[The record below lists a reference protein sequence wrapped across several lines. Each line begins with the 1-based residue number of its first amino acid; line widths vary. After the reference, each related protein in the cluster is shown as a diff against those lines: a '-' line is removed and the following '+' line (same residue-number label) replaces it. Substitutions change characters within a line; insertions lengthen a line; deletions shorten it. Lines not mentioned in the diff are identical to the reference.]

1 MSKNTKSSLQ
11 KALLE
16 VREIEDAALEGA
28 AKIAEEKVLSKIE
41 ETVKETIQQ
50 IEKDSLI
57 ESVSIDVGDADVS
70 INVEDGITSIDVNV
84 DEEDLIITQK
94 EDEEEISDDEISDED
109 SDEDSDDEISD
120 EDSDEDAEDAE
131 DSDDEDIFEVSGIYE
146 EEDVEAPAEDM
157 EAPAEDMEAPA
168 EEAPAEEAPAE
179 EEDVNMEDSEE
190 SMTVEV
196 PTSSAI
202 ESLSNKLDMVLSKLE
217 QPEADAEEAN
227 AEEAPAKE
235 GDLEDTVSPDGE
247 IEIVDDEIEI
257 VDDEVEAPEDESS
270 DEMIAEIL
278 DELEFMEED
287 DAIEE
292 TRGANHASKRTG
304 NRTLKMNKDAHI
316 APVSSLSE
324 NKTHKEARLVELKKE
339 NGSLKKSLKE
349 YKESFKVLRKQ
360 INEVQVFNAK
370 LAYVNKLFS
379 KGGLTNDEKVQ
390 IAENFDGTNT
400 VEEAKILYNKI
411 IGENK
416 TITESK
422 TEQLKSKLKSNNT
435 SIVNSTKSETL
446 YESTEISRMKQ
457 LAGIK
462 TLND

>member
-70 INVEDGITSIDVNV
+70 INVEDGITSIDANV

-94 EDEEEISDDEISDED
+94 EDEEEI
-109 SDEDSDDEISD
+109 SDDEISD

-146 EEDVEAPAEDM
+146 EEDM
-157 EAPAEDMEAPA
+157 EAPAEDM
-168 EEAPAEEAPAE
+168 EAPAEEAPAE

>member
-1 MSKNTKSSLQ
+1 
-11 KALLE
+11 
-16 VREIEDAALEGA
+16 
-28 AKIAEEKVLSKIE
+28 
-41 ETVKETIQQ
+41 
-50 IEKDSLI
+50 
-57 ESVSIDVGDADVS
+57 
-70 INVEDGITSIDVNV
+70 
-84 DEEDLIITQK
+84 
-94 EDEEEISDDEISDED
+94 
-109 SDEDSDDEISD
+109 
-120 EDSDEDAEDAE
+120 
-131 DSDDEDIFEVSGIYE
+131 
-146 EEDVEAPAEDM
+146 
-157 EAPAEDMEAPA
+157 
-168 EEAPAEEAPAE
+168 
-179 EEDVNMEDSEE
+179 
-190 SMTVEV
+190 MTVEV

-202 ESLSNKLDMVLSKLE
+202 DSLSDKLDMILSKLE

-227 AEEAPAKE
+227 AEDAPAKE
-235 GDLEDTVSPDGE
+235 GDLEDTVSPEGE
-247 IEIVDDEIEI
+247 IEIVDDEIEV
-257 VDDEVEAPEDESS
+257 VDDESEAPESAEEESS

-292 TRGANHASKRTG
+292 TRGASHASKRTG

-411 IGENK
+411 ISENK

-422 TEQLKSKLKSNNT
+422 TERLKSRLKSNNT